1 MKRFSKN
8 FFKQIMLPLL
18 LKQTLDSLKETV
30 RIDMKVNHPIS
41 YADVIIFL
49 IKKYKES
56 LRVEYPLNQS
66 LLVGNKIKKENL
78 NVSIPIPPK
87 PFSAISKLDGKTRVS
102 YSVES

>member
-41 YADVIIFL
+41 YADVIRFL
-49 IKKYKES
+49 IKKYKDS
-56 LRVEYPLNQS
+56 LRIEYPLSQS

-78 NVSIPIPPK
+78 NVSIPITPK
-87 PFSAISKLDGKTRVS
+87 PFSASSKLDEKTRVS